1 MSSKYYIDKM
11 IDEIRECNGKT
22 QNREVD
28 ESLAVT
34 IAVSLSVGQGG
45 GGGPLPSIFF
55 PFL

>member
-11 IDEIRECNGKT
+11 IHEIRECHGKI
-22 QNREVD
+22 EVD

-34 IAVSLSVGQGG
+34 AAVPLSVGQGG

>member
-11 IDEIRECNGKT
+11 IDEIRECHGKI

-28 ESLAVT
+28 ESLAV
-34 IAVSLSVGQGG
+34 IVAVPLSAGQGG

>member
-11 IDEIRECNGKT
+11 IDEIRECHGKI
-22 QNREVD
+22 QNRELD
-28 ESLAVT
+28 ESLAV
-34 IAVSLSVGQGG
+34 IVVVPLSVRQGG

>member
-11 IDEIRECNGKT
+11 INEIRECHGKI

-28 ESLAVT
+28 ESLAITV
-34 IAVSLSVGQGG
+34 VVPLSLGKG

-55 PFL
+55 PIL